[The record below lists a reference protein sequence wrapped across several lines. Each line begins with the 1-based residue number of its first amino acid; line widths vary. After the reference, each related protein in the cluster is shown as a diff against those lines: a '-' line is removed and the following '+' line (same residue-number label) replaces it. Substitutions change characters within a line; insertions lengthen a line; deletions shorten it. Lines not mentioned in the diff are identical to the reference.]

1 MINHTLGRVFN
12 LFNIDFGAVR
22 RWTRRLAWSRT
33 GVNGASP
40 ISTAARRSSIASAL
54 DALALAEVK
63 RDDVTF
69 ARVYDVRGRPTPNL
83 LTEPPS

>member
-1 MINHTLGRVFN
+1 MRRWQTDAELDQNIAAGYYKSSILAVSRPNSIAEMINHALGRVFD

-40 ISTAARRSSIASAL
+40 ISTAARR
-54 DALALAEVK
+54 
-63 RDDVTF
+63 
-69 ARVYDVRGRPTPNL
+69 GG
-83 LTEPPS
+83 